1 MISFYKDKEKRIL
14 NPELFS
20 GVAENLADNIYMSG
34 LRKKKDGKQ
43 KLELNKR
50 TQIRKFYDEVIRLNS
65 LANNKTNPEK
75 WDNILPYVNMLI
87 AKAAY
92 AEGRDNVT
100 GDFTDFMKKS
110 IKQISDSE
118 DLLVFANFFEAFMGF
133 YRKYGE
139 N

>member
-1 MISFYKDKEKRIL
+1 MIGFYKDKEKRIL
-14 NPELFS
+14 NPTLFS
-20 GVAENLADNIYMSG
+20 DVAEKLADDIYKSG
-34 LRKKKDGKQ
+34 LRKKRDGKH

-87 AKAAY
+87 AKVAY

-100 GDFTDFMKKS
+100 KDFTDFLKES
-110 IKQISDSE
+110 VKQIRDSK
-118 DLLVFANFFEAFMGF
+118 DMLVFTNFFEAFMGF
-133 YRKYGE
+133 YRKYGA
-139 N
+139 